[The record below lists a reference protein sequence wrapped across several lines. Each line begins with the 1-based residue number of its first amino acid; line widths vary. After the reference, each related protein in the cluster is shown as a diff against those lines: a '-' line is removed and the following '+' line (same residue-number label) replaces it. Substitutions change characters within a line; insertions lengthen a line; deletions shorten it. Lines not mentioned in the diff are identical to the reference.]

1 MWFPL
6 KRFYYKKQSRGFWHN
21 FTFFQSARKRKKST
35 LAEYKMSFSS
45 WFSSLRVIFSLIWLP
60 GWTHYLLLHSLT
72 CFMSVVVWGFDNNT
86 VLIFVGTSVCCR
98 LERKQRRKRR
108 WWIKSARYW
117 CLCLV
122 TWSQCLEWKVCVPDI
137 WTCKCWLIKDICNNA
152 DLKWFSIVIA
162 KCGKQR
168 QFHISVL

>member
-6 KRFYYKKQSRGFWHN
+6 KRFYYRSRVEVSGTTSPSSKVHG
-21 FTFFQSARKRKKST
+21 KEKSQH
-35 LAEYKMSFSS
+35 LQNIKWVSV
-45 WFSSLRVIFSLIWLP
+45 SSLRVIFSLIWLP

-122 TWSQCLEWKVCVPDI
+122 TWSQCLEWIVCVPDI